1 MSRDQAGGERTH
13 GASITRFAA
22 GLAAVVSLLA
32 LVVTGAVS
40 VPVASADDSKS
51 TSQRYVVKGDPY
63 KLVGAKVAAQLK
75 AAQSIN
81 DHATGPKR
89 RVLDYRLANK
99 WDKGQ
104 TTVRRQFAAS
114 WLWTGRTIKNISK
127 KERTVVKA
135 YVKRYFSNNGATR
148 ATQMDSAPRCR
159 GRSGFTS
166 LGGGEWNAY
175 FSSCGTTVL
184 IAELQVAGIAAGYV
198 ATRLPFMA
206 PVALLTAAALE
217 IGAVGITALRDLS
230 SEGAVYV
237 IRRMIGPPTARQQI
251 ITMLPQ

>member
-1 MSRDQAGGERTH
+1 MTGRRIAV
-13 GASITRFAA
+13 A
-22 GLAAVVSLLA
+22 AAVLA
-32 LVVTGAVS
+32 LIATLGL
-40 VPVASADDSKS
+40 VPVPAAADDVRAPA
-51 TSQRYVVKGDPY
+51 TPRRVVKGDPL
-63 KLVGAKVAAQLK
+63 KLVGTKVAVQLK

-89 RVLDYRLANK
+89 KVLDYKLASK

-114 WLWTGRTIKNISK
+114 WLWTGKTIKNISK
-127 KERTVVKA
+127 KERRIVKA
-135 YVKRYFSNNGATR
+135 YVVRYFVKKTPAA

-175 FSSCGTTVL
+175 FSSCGTTFL
-184 IAELQVAGIAAGYV
+184 IAELQVAGIVAGYV
-198 ATRLPFMA
+198 ATRVPFLA
-206 PVALLTAAALE
+206 PVALLTAAAME
-217 IGAVGITALRDLS
+217 VGAVGIATLRDIS

-237 IRRMIGPPTARQQI
+237 VRRMIGPSTARQQV